1 MMLPTGGGS
10 GGGGG
15 GAGPLGG
22 EGGRDDLLAAIRKG
36 ATGGLKKASDRVM
49 ADKPDSPGD
58 SHTGLL
64 AEIRKGRELK
74 KVVVQKKAPAHQDPT
89 SLGGLSVAAILN
101 RRAALANDSETDDD
115 DDDEWDD

>member
-1 MMLPTGGGS
+1 MVEQDQLWVPAKAQAITDKAKYDAVFSNTMRRNTLYFTAKGGGN
-10 GGGGG
+10 
-15 GAGPLGG
+15 
-22 EGGRDDLLAAIRKG
+22 I
-36 ATGGLKKASDRVM
+36 LK
-49 ADKPDSPGD
+49 SPI
-58 SHTGLL
+58 L

-74 KVVVQKKAPAHQDPT
+74 KVVVQKKVAHQDLT

>member
-10 GGGGG
+10 GGKGG

-49 ADKPDSPGD
+49 AAKPESEGD
-58 SHTGLL
+58 SHNGLL

-74 KVVVQKKAPAHQDPT
+74 KVVVQKKVAHQDPT